1 MDDAPTMMTL
11 ETVVHREIRYGSLPN
26 HRLPLVDVVAVR
38 GRARRALLLVLV
50 LLRHRFVR

>member
-11 ETVVHREIRYGSLPN
+11 ETVVHRGIRYGSLPN

-50 LLRHRFVR
+50 LLRHRFVK